1 MACRLHEKLRGKEG
15 NRMDLVS
22 IVLLVVLVGSTLGLI
37 ALCERL

>member
-1 MACRLHEKLRGKEG
+1 MACRLHEKLPGKEG